1 MTTAMKDSFD
11 RFGDDLCQLLLTN
24 LPIKDR
30 LILQSVSKQWLALIF
45 NTQTHLVFNK
55 KLLNKMSLDSMSDY
69 YQTIKLFHVLV
80 RKCRNITAVTIN
92 VGSILPGAVHM
103 MSRFINLL
111 IKYSHR
117 LRHISIKLDYDGLWS
132 VIDRTF
138 ERFFWRFGQQLLTFK
153 FQGYNYQ
160 FNKQLFYEV
169 VDAMPNLKTLDIN
182 CKHPFNPE
190 STVQLDDIFIG
201 NNMCYLLPESL
212 QSLNIKLAET
222 SLPLFANFADI
233 FGHQLISLTIQFD
246 DLVVNDDN
254 DDGDEVWTAN
264 LKPLSAG
271 FRQMPRLRQLNFDLP
286 IDFGADFS
294 VDLFSTIGRNCRQ
307 LRSLD
312 YKSYF
317 GNILKIKAI
326 FVAINKHMSK
336 QLQRLSLEWM
346 CNNVDD
352 NEDLEELSLTSDSL
366 NRLHGLTHL
375 TLRLYDWDII
385 GEQFFQDIH
394 LNLPR
399 LQSIHCDNAPITEK
413 SVQSI
418 GQLAQLMDV
427 CILSDSKYTAIKK
440 SYIFNHLLIDT
451 KAKHLYLQYKDS
463 VRVRQRMF
471 KCGKY
476 LNKDYSNYNI
486 NDKNIDDSDD
496 DISSGIDV
504 IINSYNYTLY
514 DSDDDYQINTII
526 L

>member
-1 MTTAMKDSFD
+1 MTTTTAMKDSFD

-30 LILQSVSKQWLALIF
+30 LKLQSVSKQWQSLIF
-45 NTQTHLVFNK
+45 NTQTHLVFSK

-69 YQTIKLFHVLV
+69 YQTIKLFHLLV
-80 RKCRNITAVTIN
+80 RKCRNITAITIN
-92 VGSILPGAVHM
+92 VGSTLPGAVNM
-103 MSRFINLL
+103 LSRFIDLL
-111 IKYSHR
+111 IKYCHR

-153 FQGYNYQ
+153 FFGYNHE

-169 VDAMPNLKTLDIN
+169 IDGMPNLKTLDLIYS
-182 CKHPFNPE
+182 HPLNIE

-212 QSLNIKLAET
+212 QSLNIKLYES

-233 FGHQLISLTIQFD
+233 FGHQLISLTLGFEE
-246 DLVVNDDN
+246 LFVNDEEEQEEWAVD
-254 DDGDEVWTAN
+254 

-271 FRQMPRLRQLNFDLP
+271 FRQMPRLRQLKFDLP
-286 IDFGADFS
+286 IDFAIDFNE
-294 VDLFSTIGRNCRQ
+294 DLFSTIGCNCRQ

-312 YKSYF
+312 YKSNI
-317 GNILKIKAI
+317 GNILKIKSMFI
-326 FVAINKHMSK
+326 AINKYMSK
-336 QLQRLSLEWM
+336 QLRRLSLEWK
-346 CNNVDD
+346 CDNVDDD
-352 NEDLEELSLTSDSL
+352 NEDLEELSLTSGSL
-366 NRLHGLTHL
+366 NRLHRLTHL
-375 TLRLYDWDII
+375 TIRLHEWDII

-427 CILSDSKYTAIKK
+427 CILSDNTYTAIKK
-440 SYIFNHLLIDT
+440 SFIFNHLLNRS
-451 KAKHLYLQYKDS
+451 KAKHLYLQYMDS

-471 KCGKY
+471 KFITSV
-476 LNKDYSNYNI
+476 LISN
-486 NDKNIDDSDD
+486 
-496 DISSGIDV
+496 
-504 IINSYNYTLY
+504 
-514 DSDDDYQINTII
+514 
-526 L
+526 